1 VTNQQKDEQTERRG
15 MKNRKRILDEMH
27 ATGLFG
33 IQRAGLESRLADM
46 WICANLEKLEA
57 IGIRMTPKL

>member
-1 VTNQQKDEQTERRG
+1 MTNAEKDAATEKRG
-15 MKNRKRILDEMH
+15 MKNRTRILDEIH

-46 WICANLEKLEA
+46 WITSNLEQLEA
-57 IGIRMTPKL
+57 IGISVKPKL